1 MINIRMQAIA
11 LALAFAASSFGATP
25 TSSLDA
31 LVAANYPRTLTNRA
45 TRDHYVDARQQKY
58 VVVGTKSEQFIVAAY
73 SNGQVGAV
81 ALLAQQTNTSTLL
94 DSAPFPFLGSA
105 PDVWLRD
112 LDGDDSP
119 EVLVQ
124 FDIGKGGAQTWA
136 FKIVDRRL
144 QLLTSVDKHLHT
156 TLTLPDFISMGDGCA
171 LDIGEAVNLGSLQ
184 DPDIHHLHFALQN
197 GRYTEVAPLDFFDI
211 FYRESG
217 TPQTKTVDVD
227 LASDELDK
235 PYRLVISN
243 GGQSGADY
251 RVSSGEVRVNGVL
264 VSGSSDFGQNRAA
277 WTIPVSLQ
285 QHNVI
290 SIRLEGKPGGRIAVA
305 IRHD

>member
-1 MINIRMQAIA
+1 MINIRMQAFA
-11 LALAFAASSFGATP
+11 VALAFAASSFGATS
-25 TSSLDA
+25 TSSLDT
-31 LVAANYPRTLTNRA
+31 LVAANYPRTLTARA
-45 TRDHYVDARQQKY
+45 TRDHYVDAHQQKY
-58 VVVGTKSEQFIVAAY
+58 AVVGAKSEQLIVAAY
-73 SNGQVGAV
+73 SNGHVGAV
-81 ALLAQQTNTSTLL
+81 TLLAQQTNTGTLL

-119 EVLVQ
+119 EAVVQ

-136 FKIVDRRL
+136 FKILDRKL
-144 QLLTSVDKHLHT
+144 KLITSVDKHLHT
-156 TLTLPDFISMGDGCA
+156 TLTLPDFISMGEGRA
-171 LDIGEAVNLGSLQ
+171 LDIVEAVNLGSRQ
-184 DPDIHHLHFALQN
+184 DPDIHHFHFVLQN
-197 GRYTEVAPLDFFDI
+197 GRYTEAAPLDFFEI
-211 FYRESG
+211 FYRSKG
-217 TPQTKTVDVD
+217 TPQTEAVDVD
-227 LASDELDK
+227 VASDALAK

-264 VSGSSDFGQNRAA
+264 VSGPSDFGQNRAA

-290 SIRLEGKPGGRIAVA
+290 SVRLDGKPSGRAAVA